1 MGTELLTGCKQPK
14 TIHSFIRFFA
24 IKTAN
29 KMKKIQS
36 QFCLNYDVLLGRT
49 PHKIKLAGFVFAF
62 ICTKLFHR
70 SRFGTLTSR
79 WWVIYLASSVSWQPK
94 ITWCCHR
101 GGPEGLGAWG
111 ARGAPSRK
119 RRPRSIPP
127 TQPGSI
133 PPTPPDAYFYHPR
146 TIPVTLS
153 PFSSN
158 K

>member
-1 MGTELLTGCKQPK
+1 MGTELLTAFKQPK

-36 QFCLNYDVLLGRT
+36 QFCPNYDVLLGRT

-62 ICTKLFHR
+62 ICTKVFHR

-111 ARGAPSRK
+111 ARGAPRASVVPDQYHQHSQEVSL
-119 RRPRSIPP
+119 PRHQMLIS
-127 TQPGSI
+127 
-133 PPTPPDAYFYHPR
+133 
-146 TIPVTLS
+146 TIRGLFP
-153 PFSSN
+153 
-158 K
+158 